1 MKKGTG
7 RSMRILLVDD
17 EAELV
22 STLAERLSFRNIE
35 ADWVTTAEEALE
47 RVKNQRYAVAVLDV
61 KIPRISGLALKKML
75 EEKDPR
81 LKFIFLTGHGSEED
95 FMIGSAEAGE
105 AYYLIKPVD
114 LNLFIEKL
122 KEIIGT

>member
-1 MKKGTG
+1 
-7 RSMRILLVDD
+7 VDD

-22 STLAERLSFRNIE
+22 STLAERLSFRGIE
-35 ADWVTTAEEALE
+35 ADWVTDPEEALA
-47 RVKNQRYAVAVLDV
+47 RVENQRYAVAVLDV

-75 EEKDPR
+75 EEKDPN

-95 FMIGSAEAGE
+95 FVVGAAEAGE

-114 LNLFIEKL
+114 LNLLIEKL
-122 KEIIGT
+122 KEITGT